1 MHPGA
6 DARIFQSKLSL
17 EKRTD
22 MGCRL
27 AEISGRASKK
37 GETAQSMKSF
47 SIMALKLKIKKVM
60 SLSKKYAL
68 QRLREL
74 QYKRNRNQPFESED
88 GILLDMQQLMEFLK
102 QDPSVRN
109 YLKKTLYE
117 L

>member
-1 MHPGA
+1 
-6 DARIFQSKLSL
+6 
-17 EKRTD
+17 
-22 MGCRL
+22 
-27 AEISGRASKK
+27 
-37 GETAQSMKSF
+37 
-47 SIMALKLKIKKVM
+47 M

-74 QYKRNRNQPFESED
+74 QYKRNRDQPESED
-88 GILLDMQQLMEFLK
+88 GILLEMQELMDFLK

>member
-1 MHPGA
+1 
-6 DARIFQSKLSL
+6 
-17 EKRTD
+17 
-22 MGCRL
+22 
-27 AEISGRASKK
+27 
-37 GETAQSMKSF
+37 MKSF
-47 SIMALKLKIKKVM
+47 SIMALKLKIIKSM

-74 QYKRNRNQPFESED
+74 QYKRNRDQPFESED
-88 GILLDMQQLMEFLK
+88 GILLEMQELMDFLK

>member
-1 MHPGA
+1 MYS
-6 DARIFQSKLSL
+6 F
-17 EKRTD
+17 
-22 MGCRL
+22 
-27 AEISGRASKK
+27 KK
-37 GETAQSMKSF
+37 GRNYVIHEILFDHGIEVEDKES
-47 SIMALKLKIKKVM
+47 M

-74 QYKRNRNQPFESED
+74 QYKRNRDQPFESED
-88 GILLDMQQLMEFLK
+88 RILLEMQELMDFLK

>member
-1 MHPGA
+1 MRNCVI
-6 DARIFQSKLSL
+6 D
-17 EKRTD
+17 
-22 MGCRL
+22 
-27 AEISGRASKK
+27 EIHFDHGIEVEDKES
-37 GETAQSMKSF
+37 
-47 SIMALKLKIKKVM
+47 M

-74 QYKRNRNQPFESED
+74 QYKRNRDQPFESED
-88 GILLDMQQLMEFLK
+88 GILLEMQELMDFLK